1 MRSTAELRILWAPA
15 CTPPFARYTLH
26 GGGVVTVDVLVVDA
40 LKALNAVLIDWDY
53 RTRRADTGAYNC
65 RQITGG
71 TNYSLHSYGTAIDI
85 NWQTNPYGHHLITDM
100 PIGMIEDIEAI
111 ETVGGVQVWRWGGR
125 YRGNKDA
132 MHFEVVAS
140 PAELVRGIRSTTTTP
155 TPQPPSKDW
164 FDMATKEELR
174 QVVREET
181 ERGSN
186 RTIEFLVAF
195 IADNAA
201 TGFHKVAEWTKA
213 MSDLTVTQIKGR

>member
-71 TNYSLHSYGTAIDI
+71 TNYSLHAYGTAIDI

-111 ETVGGVQVWRWGGR
+111 ETVGGVQVWRWGG
-125 YRGNKDA
+125 
-132 MHFEVVAS
+132 
-140 PAELVRGIRSTTTTP
+140 
-155 TPQPPSKDW
+155 
-164 FDMATKEELR
+164 
-174 QVVREET
+174 
-181 ERGSN
+181 
-186 RTIEFLVAF
+186 
-195 IADNAA
+195 
-201 TGFHKVAEWTKA
+201 
-213 MSDLTVTQIKGR
+213 

>member
-71 TNYSLHSYGTAIDI
+71 TNYSLHAYGIAVDL
-85 NWQTNPYGHHLITDM
+85 NWNTNPYGRTLVTDM
-100 PIGMIEDIEAI
+100 AIGMIEAI
-111 ETVGGVQVWRWGGR
+111 EGIRTAGGVQVWRWGGR
-125 YRGNKDA
+125 YSNNKDA

-155 TPQPPSKDW
+155 TPQPPSNEDL
-164 FDMATKEELR
+164 DMDEKRLR
-174 QVVREET
+174 EIVREETERGGNRTIEFLTKVIGSET

-186 RTIEFLVAF
+186 RTIEFL
-195 IADNAA
+195 
-201 TGFHKVAEWTKA
+201 TKVIG
-213 MSDLTVTQIKGR
+213 SVVTQIKRR

>member
-71 TNYSLHSYGTAIDI
+71 TNYSLHAYGIAVDL
-85 NWQTNPYGHHLITDM
+85 NWSTNPYGRTLVTDM

-125 YRGNKDA
+125 YSNNKDA

-140 PAELVRGIRSTTTTP
+140 PAELARGIQSQTTTN
-155 TPQPPSKDW
+155 
-164 FDMATKEELR
+164 
-174 QVVREET
+174 T
-181 ERGSN
+181 ERLIVTPEDERKIQAMLDTQGN
-186 RTIEFLVAF
+186 RIIEFLTAV
-195 IADNAA
+195 IADNFA
-201 TGFHKVAEWTKA
+201 TSLNKVAKWTKA
-213 MSDLTVTQIKGR
+213 MSDLTVDRVKSGK

>member
-71 TNYSLHSYGTAIDI
+71 TNYSLHAYGIAVDL
-85 NWQTNPYGHHLITDM
+85 NWTTNPYGHHLITDM
-100 PIGMIEDIEAI
+100 PIGMIEAI
-111 ETVGGVQVWRWGGR
+111 EGIRTAGGVQVWRWGGR

-140 PAELVRGIRSTTTTP
+140 PAELARGIQSQTTTN
-155 TPQPPSKDW
+155 
-164 FDMATKEELR
+164 
-174 QVVREET
+174 T
-181 ERGSN
+181 ERLIVTPEDERKIQAMLDTQGN
-186 RTIEFLVAF
+186 RIIEFLTAV
-195 IADNAA
+195 IADNFA
-201 TGFHKVAEWTKA
+201 TSLNKVAKWTKA
-213 MSDLTVTQIKGR
+213 MSDLTVDRVKSGK

>member
-71 TNYSLHSYGTAIDI
+71 TNYSLHAYGIAVDL
-85 NWQTNPYGHHLITDM
+85 NWNTNPYGRTLVTDM
-100 PIGMIEDIEAI
+100 PIGMIEAI
-111 ETVGGVQVWRWGGR
+111 EGIRTAGGVQVWRWGGR
-125 YRGNKDA
+125 YSNNKDA

-140 PAELVRGIRSTTTTP
+140 PAELARGIQSQTTTN
-155 TPQPPSKDW
+155 
-164 FDMATKEELR
+164 
-174 QVVREET
+174 T
-181 ERGSN
+181 ERLIVTPEDERKIQAMLDTQGN
-186 RTIEFLVAF
+186 RIIEFLTAV
-195 IADNAA
+195 IADNFA
-201 TGFHKVAEWTKA
+201 TSLNKVAKWTKA
-213 MSDLTVTQIKGR
+213 MSDLTVDRVKSGK

>member
-71 TNYSLHSYGTAIDI
+71 TNYSLHAYGIAVDL
-85 NWQTNPYGHHLITDM
+85 NWNTNPYGRTLVTDM
-100 PIGMIEDIEAI
+100 AIGMIEAI
-111 ETVGGVQVWRWGGR
+111 EGIRTAGGVQVWRWGGR
-125 YRGNKDA
+125 YSNNKDA

-140 PAELVRGIRSTTTTP
+140 PAELARGIQSQTTTN
-155 TPQPPSKDW
+155 
-164 FDMATKEELR
+164 
-174 QVVREET
+174 T
-181 ERGSN
+181 ERLIVTPEDERKIQAMLDTQGN
-186 RTIEFLVAF
+186 RIIEFLTAV
-195 IADNAA
+195 IADNFA
-201 TGFHKVAEWTKA
+201 TSLNKVAKWTKA
-213 MSDLTVTQIKGR
+213 MSDLTVDRVKSGK

>member
-100 PIGMIEDIEAI
+100 PIGMIEAI
-111 ETVGGVQVWRWGGR
+111 EGIRTAGGVQVWRWGGR
-125 YRGNKDA
+125 YSNNKDA

-140 PAELVRGIRSTTTTP
+140 PAELARGIRSTTTNP
-155 TPQPPSKDW
+155 TPQPPNSEDL
-164 FDMATKEELR
+164 DMDEKRLR
-174 QVVREET
+174 EIVREETERGGNRTIEFLTKVIGSET

-186 RTIEFLVAF
+186 RTIEFL
-195 IADNAA
+195 
-201 TGFHKVAEWTKA
+201 TKVIGSA
-213 MSDLTVTQIKGR
+213 VTQIKGR

>member
-71 TNYSLHSYGTAIDI
+71 TNYSLHAYGIAVDL
-85 NWQTNPYGHHLITDM
+85 NWSTNPYGRTLVTDM
-100 PIGMIEDIEAI
+100 PFGMIEAI
-111 ETVGGVQVWRWGGR
+111 EGIRTASGVQVWRWGGR
-125 YRGNKDA
+125 YSNNKDA

-155 TPQPPSKDW
+155 TPQPPNSEDL
-164 FDMATKEELR
+164 DMDEQRLR
-174 QVVREET
+174 EIVREET
-181 ERGSN
+181 ERGGN
-186 RTIEFLVAF
+186 RTIEFL
-195 IADNAA
+195 
-201 TGFHKVAEWTKA
+201 TKVIGSETERGGNRTIEFLTKVIGSA
-213 MSDLTVTQIKGR
+213 VTQIKGR

>member
-65 RQITGG
+65 RPITGG

-85 NWQTNPYGHHLITDM
+85 NWQTNPYGRTLVTDM
-100 PIGMIEDIEAI
+100 PIGMIEAI
-111 ETVGGVQVWRWGGR
+111 EGIRTASGVQVWRWGGR
-125 YRGNKDA
+125 YSNNKDA

-140 PAELVRGIRSTTTTP
+140 PAELARGIQSQTTTN
-155 TPQPPSKDW
+155 
-164 FDMATKEELR
+164 
-174 QVVREET
+174 T
-181 ERGSN
+181 ERLIVTPEDERKIQAMLDTQGN
-186 RTIEFLVAF
+186 RIIEFLTAV
-195 IADNAA
+195 IADNFA
-201 TGFHKVAEWTKA
+201 TSLNKVAKWTKA
-213 MSDLTVTQIKGR
+213 MSDLTVDRVKSGK

>member
-26 GGGVVTVDVLVVDA
+26 GGGVVTVDVLIVDA
-40 LKALNAVLIDWDY
+40 LKALNRVLVDWDY

-71 TNYSLHSYGTAIDI
+71 TNYSLHAYGIAVDL
-85 NWQTNPYGHHLITDM
+85 NWSTNPYGHHLITDM
-100 PIGMIEDIEAI
+100 PIGMIEAI
-111 ETVGGVQVWRWGGR
+111 EGIRTAGGVQVWRWGGR
-125 YRGNKDA
+125 YSNNKDA

-155 TPQPPSKDW
+155 TPQPPSNEDL
-164 FDMATKEELR
+164 DMDEKRLR
-174 QVVREET
+174 EIVREETERGGNRTIEFLTKVIGSET

-186 RTIEFLVAF
+186 RTIEFL
-195 IADNAA
+195 
-201 TGFHKVAEWTKA
+201 TKVIG
-213 MSDLTVTQIKGR
+213 SVVTQIKRR